1 MRELEKIEPK
11 WLQMEASAR
20 ELAKPE
26 GGFPSV
32 ERREVVVTDV
42 RMPFWSMVKFMVKW
56 SIAAIPAMIILSIVL
71 LLVVV
76 STVVLLG
83 GFGTLMDGYEAAT
96 QNPAKNARK
105 VVPGR

>member
-20 ELAKPE
+20 ELARPE
-26 GGFPSV
+26 AAFPSM
-32 ERREVVVTDV
+32 ERRDVVVTDI

-71 LLVVV
+71 LMVVA
-76 STVVLLG
+76 STVILLG
-83 GFGTLMDGYEAAT
+83 GVGALMDGYEASA
-96 QNPAKNARK
+96 QSPAKNARK
-105 VVPGR
+105 VPGR